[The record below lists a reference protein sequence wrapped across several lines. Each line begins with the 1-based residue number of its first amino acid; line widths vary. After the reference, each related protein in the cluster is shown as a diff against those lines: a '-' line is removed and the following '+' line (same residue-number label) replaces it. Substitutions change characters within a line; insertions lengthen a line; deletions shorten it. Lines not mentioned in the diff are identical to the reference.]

1 VGGRGVGEST
11 RWRDLAMLGLQS
23 IMSGQHRW
31 APGVSGNPD
40 GRPPVSLSL
49 ADAIRRRFSPE
60 RIVDH
65 AERLLTMA
73 EEQADV
79 RAAAIVLQLL
89 TDRGYGKVLTTVEVT
104 GRRPEAV
111 LDLTGKTRDEK
122 IAMERALASIEAEAV
137 EEDVDATPS
146 DS

>member
-1 VGGRGVGEST
+1 
-11 RWRDLAMLGLQS
+11 
-23 IMSGQHRW
+23 
-31 APGVSGNPD
+31 VSGNPD